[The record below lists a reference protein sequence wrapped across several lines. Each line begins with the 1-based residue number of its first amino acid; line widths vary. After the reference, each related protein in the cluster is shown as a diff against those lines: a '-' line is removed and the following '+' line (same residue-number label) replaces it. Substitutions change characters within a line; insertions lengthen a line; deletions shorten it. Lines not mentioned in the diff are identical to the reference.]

1 MITLPFPPSALS
13 PQPEQGQA
21 LAVRSKAFKNYKF
34 QCFALLSQFR
44 TQLIGQSRFIVTF
57 HPPSARRFDRDNLI
71 ARFKAGQDAL
81 AEVSRIDDFHF
92 VMTYEFGAP
101 VKGGSVVVSVDAAQ
115 ARAA

>member
-1 MITLPFPPSALS
+1 MMMIALPFPPSALS
-13 PQPEQGQA
+13 PNKVKHWA
-21 LAVRSKAFKNYKF
+21 IRSKAFKSYKF

-44 TQLIGQSRFIVTF
+44 ADLKGQSCFSVTF

-81 AEVSRIDDFHF
+81 AEVSGIDDFHF
-92 VMTYEFGAP
+92 RMTYAFGAP